1 MKWSLFFLI
10 ALFGYGITPLRA
22 ADASNPPST
31 SGPQIINSP
40 EHFYN
45 DGLEAEARGDLADA
59 SLALRRALV
68 LNPHFSQAREKL
80 NELLGKMG
88 IPIQATWRTK
98 LVSLCSPDFLVIIGS
113 LLAWSASFL
122 VVWIFFTRYLGAQ
135 ESSKNR
141 SYFLLVS
148 LSFIFL
154 LGSALAFLGTTLDP
168 RTRAAKIVIVL
179 PKYDFKTSP
188 EHREERPATTP
199 LRSNPVENGPILAS
213 IPTGSLLLLQSR
225 HGVWSYVKMESGQKG
240 WIATSALQPLVPE
253 TK

>member
-10 ALFGYGITPLRA
+10 ALFSFGIIPLRA

-80 NELLGKMG
+80 NELLGKIG
-88 IPIQATWRTK
+88 IAIQPTWRTK
-98 LVSLCSPDFLVIIGS
+98 LLSFCSPDYLVMIGS
-113 LLAWSASFL
+113 LLAWSAAFL
-122 VVWIFFTRYLGAQ
+122 VVWIFFTRYLGAS
-135 ESSKNR
+135 ESSKKR
-141 SYFLLVS
+141 SYLLLIFLS
-148 LSFIFL
+148 LIFL

-168 RTRAAKIVIVL
+168 RTGASKIVIVL

-213 IPTGSLLLLQSR
+213 IPTGSLLFLQSR
-225 HGVWSYVKMESGQKG
+225 HGVWSYVKMESGLKG